1 MSDAGVHKV
10 LVSACLLGQPVR
22 YDGQSKGIVSD
33 WLSELG
39 AEGRALAFCP
49 EVAGGLSTP
58 RPPAERQG
66 ELVVTESGLN
76 VTAEFDRGAE
86 LALAI
91 CQRQGIRFALLKEGS
106 PSCGS
111 GRIYNGRFEGVSVAG
126 EGKTT
131 ALLRRHGIRVF
142 SEDQL
147 PELALALSLAVNA
160 AGAWACCQPSRTSS
174 LSCQRWFSHAWKP
187 RLNCLS
193 LK

>member
-1 MSDAGVHKV
+1 MSNTLPRV

-22 YDGQSKGIVSD
+22 YDGQSKGVLSD
-33 WLSELG
+33 WLSALG
-39 AEGRALAFCP
+39 AEGRTLAFCP
-49 EVAGGLSTP
+49 EVAGGLPTP

-66 ELVVTESGLN
+66 ELVMTAGGLD

-86 LALAI
+86 LALRL
-91 CQRQGIRFALLKEGS
+91 CQSQGIRFALLKEGS

-131 ALLRRHGIRVF
+131 ALLRHHGIRVF

-147 PELALALSLAVNA
+147 PELASAL
-160 AGAWACCQPSRTSS
+160 T
-174 LSCQRWFSHAWKP
+174 LSTTAST
-187 RLNCLS
+187 
-193 LK
+193 

>member
-1 MSDAGVHKV
+1 MSKTGVHKV

-22 YDGQSKGIVSD
+22 YDGQSKGSVSD
-33 WLSELG
+33 WLSALG
-39 AEGRALAFCP
+39 AEGRVLAFCP
-49 EVAGGLSTP
+49 EVAGGLPTP

-66 ELVVTESGLN
+66 ERVVTASGLD

-86 LALAI
+86 LALEI
-91 CQRQGIRFALLKEGS
+91 CQTQGIRFALLKEGS

-131 ALLRRHGIRVF
+131 ALLRRHGIVVF

-147 PELALALSLAVNA
+147 AELASALSLDSSPDLA
-160 AGAWACCQPSRTSS
+160 ATGSGD
-174 LSCQRWFSHAWKP
+174 
-187 RLNCLS
+187 
-193 LK
+193 

>member
-1 MSDAGVHKV
+1 MNHKPLRV

-22 YDGQSKGIVSD
+22 YDGQSKGILSD
-33 WLSELG
+33 WLSALG
-39 AEGRALAFCP
+39 AEGRTLAFCP
-49 EVAGGLSTP
+49 EVAGGLPTP

-66 ELVVTESGLN
+66 ELVVTQSGLD

-86 LALAI
+86 LALEI
-91 CQRQGIRFALLKEGS
+91 CLAQGIRFALLKEGS

-111 GRIYNGRFEGVSVAG
+111 GRIYNGGFERVSVAG

-147 PELALALSLAVNA
+147 PELASALTLATTAS
-160 AGAWACCQPSRTSS
+160 T
-174 LSCQRWFSHAWKP
+174 
-187 RLNCLS
+187 
-193 LK
+193 

>member
-1 MSDAGVHKV
+1 MSASPVRV

-33 WLSELG
+33 WLSALG
-39 AEGRALAFCP
+39 AEGRVLTFCP
-49 EVAGGLSTP
+49 EVAGGLPTP

-66 ELVVTESGLN
+66 DRVVTASGLD

-86 LALAI
+86 LALEI
-91 CQRQGIRFALLKEGS
+91 CQAQGIRFALLKEGS

-126 EGKTT
+126 EGKTA
-131 ALLRRHGIRVF
+131 ALLLRHGIAVF

-147 PELALALSLAVNA
+147 AELASALSLDSSPDLA
-160 AGAWACCQPSRTSS
+160 ATGSGA
-174 LSCQRWFSHAWKP
+174 
-187 RLNCLS
+187 
-193 LK
+193 

>member
-1 MSDAGVHKV
+1 MKEARPTQARV

-33 WLSELG
+33 WLMALG

-49 EVAGGLSTP
+49 EVAGGLPTP

-66 ELVVTESGLN
+66 ERVITVTGLD
-76 VTAEFDRGAE
+76 VTPEFDHGAE
-86 LALAI
+86 LALAL
-91 CQRQGIRFALLKEGS
+91 CRREGIRFALLKEGS

-111 GRIYNGRFEGVSVAG
+111 GRIYNGRFEGVSMVG

-131 ALLRRHGIRVF
+131 ALLRRHDIQVF

-147 PELALALSLAVNA
+147 PELASALALAATA
-160 AGAWACCQPSRTSS
+160 AGS
-174 LSCQRWFSHAWKP
+174 
-187 RLNCLS
+187 
-193 LK
+193 

>member
-1 MSDAGVHKV
+1 MSETGVHKV

-33 WLSELG
+33 WLSALG

-66 ELVVTESGLN
+66 ERVVTASGLD
-76 VTAEFDRGAE
+76 VTEEFDRGAE

-91 CQRQGIRFALLKEGS
+91 CQTQGIRFALLKEGS

-131 ALLRRHGIRVF
+131 ALLRRHGIAVF

-147 PELALALSLAVNA
+147 AELASALSLDSSPDLA
-160 AGAWACCQPSRTSS
+160 ATGSGT
-174 LSCQRWFSHAWKP
+174 
-187 RLNCLS
+187 
-193 LK
+193 

>member
-1 MSDAGVHKV
+1 MNQKPLRV

-22 YDGQSKGIVSD
+22 YDGQSKGILSD
-33 WLSELG
+33 WLSTLG
-39 AEGRALAFCP
+39 AEGRTLAFCP
-49 EVAGGLSTP
+49 EVAGGLPTP

-66 ELVVTESGLN
+66 ELVMTASGLD

-86 LALAI
+86 LALEI
-91 CQRQGIRFALLKEGS
+91 CLAQGIRFALLKEGS

-111 GRIYNGRFEGVSVAG
+111 GRIYNGRFEGVSMAG

-147 PELALALSLAVNA
+147 PELASALTLATTAS
-160 AGAWACCQPSRTSS
+160 T
-174 LSCQRWFSHAWKP
+174 
-187 RLNCLS
+187 
-193 LK
+193 

>member
-1 MSDAGVHKV
+1 MSKTSVHKV

-33 WLSELG
+33 WLSALSALG
-39 AEGRALAFCP
+39 AEGRVLAFCP
-49 EVAGGLSTP
+49 EVAGGLPTP

-66 ELVVTESGLN
+66 ERVVTASGMD

-86 LALAI
+86 LALEI
-91 CQRQGIRFALLKEGS
+91 CQTQGIRFALLKEGS

-131 ALLRRHGIRVF
+131 ALLRRHGIAVF

-147 PELALALSLAVNA
+147 AELASALSLD
-160 AGAWACCQPSRTSS
+160 SS
-174 LSCQRWFSHAWKP
+174 PDLATTGSGT
-187 RLNCLS
+187 
-193 LK
+193 

>member
-1 MSDAGVHKV
+1 MSKTPPRV

-33 WLSELG
+33 WLTALG
-39 AEGRALAFCP
+39 VEGRTLAFCP
-49 EVAGGLSTP
+49 EVAGGLPTP

-66 ELVVTESGLN
+66 ERVLTASGLD
-76 VTAEFDRGAE
+76 VTTEFDRGAE
-86 LALAI
+86 LALAL
-91 CQRQGIRFALLKEGS
+91 CQAQGIRFALLKEGS

-131 ALLRRHGIRVF
+131 ALLRRHGINVF

-147 PELALALSLAVNA
+147 AELASALSLDPSLA
-160 AGAWACCQPSRTSS
+160 AFGSGS
-174 LSCQRWFSHAWKP
+174 
-187 RLNCLS
+187 
-193 LK
+193 

>member
-1 MSDAGVHKV
+1 MSKTSVHKV

-49 EVAGGLSTP
+49 EVAGGLPTP
-58 RPPAERQG
+58 RSPAERQG
-66 ELVVTESGLN
+66 ERVVTASGVD
-76 VTAEFDRGAE
+76 VTEEFDRGTE
-86 LALAI
+86 LALAF
-91 CQRQGIRFALLKEGS
+91 CQAQGIRFALLKEGS

-131 ALLRRHGIRVF
+131 ALLRRHGIAVF

-147 PELALALSLAVNA
+147 AELASVLSLDSSPDLA
-160 AGAWACCQPSRTSS
+160 ATGSGA
-174 LSCQRWFSHAWKP
+174 
-187 RLNCLS
+187 
-193 LK
+193 

>member
-1 MSDAGVHKV
+1 MSTNPVRV

-22 YDGQSKGIVSD
+22 YDGQSKGIVSA

-39 AEGRALAFCP
+39 AEGRVLAFCP
-49 EVAGGLSTP
+49 EVAGGLPTP

-66 ELVVTESGLN
+66 ERVVTASGLD

-86 LALAI
+86 LALEI
-91 CQRQGIRFALLKEGS
+91 CQAQGIRFALLKEGS

-131 ALLRRHGIRVF
+131 ALLRRHGIAVF

-147 PELALALSLAVNA
+147 AELASVLSVDASLLDIPSVATGS
-160 AGAWACCQPSRTSS
+160 GA
-174 LSCQRWFSHAWKP
+174 
-187 RLNCLS
+187 
-193 LK
+193 

>member
-1 MSDAGVHKV
+1 MSAASLHKV

-33 WLSELG
+33 WLAGLG

-49 EVAGGLSTP
+49 EVAGGLPTP

-66 ELVVTESGLN
+66 ERVVTASGLD
-76 VTAEFDRGAE
+76 VTVEFERGAE
-86 LALAI
+86 LALQL
-91 CQRQGIRFALLKEGS
+91 CQAQGIRFALLKEGS

-111 GRIYNGRFEGVSVAG
+111 GRIYNGRFEGISMAG

-147 PELALALSLAVNA
+147 PDLAAALALAA
-160 AGAWACCQPSRTSS
+160 ASA
-174 LSCQRWFSHAWKP
+174 
-187 RLNCLS
+187 
-193 LK
+193 

>member
-1 MSDAGVHKV
+1 MTPLKPKV

-33 WLSELG
+33 WLAGLG

-49 EVAGGLSTP
+49 EVAGGLPTP

-66 ELVVTESGLN
+66 ERVVTASGLD
-76 VTAEFDRGAE
+76 VTVEFDRGAL
-86 LALAI
+86 LALQL
-91 CQRQGIRFALLKEGS
+91 CQAQGIRFALLKEGS

-111 GRIYNGRFEGVSVAG
+111 GRIYNGRFEGTSMVG

-131 ALLRRHGIRVF
+131 ALLRRHGIQVF

-147 PELALALSLAVNA
+147 PELASALVLAASASA
-160 AGAWACCQPSRTSS
+160 
-174 LSCQRWFSHAWKP
+174 
-187 RLNCLS
+187 
-193 LK
+193 

>member
-1 MSDAGVHKV
+1 MSETSVNKV

-22 YDGQSKGIVSD
+22 YDGQSKEIVSD

-39 AEGRALAFCP
+39 AEGWVLAFCP
-49 EVAGGLSTP
+49 EVAGGLPTP

-66 ELVVTESGLN
+66 DRVVTASGVD

-86 LALAI
+86 LALEI
-91 CQRQGIRFALLKEGS
+91 CQTQGIRFALLKEGS

-131 ALLRRHGIRVF
+131 ALLRRHGIAVF
-142 SEDQL
+142 SENQL
-147 PELALALSLAVNA
+147 AELASALSLDSSPDLA
-160 AGAWACCQPSRTSS
+160 ATGSGD
-174 LSCQRWFSHAWKP
+174 
-187 RLNCLS
+187 
-193 LK
+193 

>member
-1 MSDAGVHKV
+1 MSKTGVHKV

-33 WLSELG
+33 WLSALG
-39 AEGRALAFCP
+39 AEGRVLAFCP
-49 EVAGGLSTP
+49 EVAGGLPTP

-66 ELVVTESGLN
+66 ERVVTASGLD

-86 LALAI
+86 LALEI
-91 CQRQGIRFALLKEGS
+91 CQTQGIRFALLKEGS

-131 ALLRRHGIRVF
+131 TLLRRHGVGGF
-142 SEDQL
+142 FEDQL
-147 PELALALSLAVNA
+147 GGLASALSLDSSPDLA
-160 AGAWACCQPSRTSS
+160 ATGSGT
-174 LSCQRWFSHAWKP
+174 
-187 RLNCLS
+187 
-193 LK
+193 